1 MRTRHVAAWLVGAL
15 LLGCDAPATLRPNIV
30 LIIGDD
36 HAYPDAGFMGSKVAR
51 TPNLD
56 RLAAEGT
63 VFTTAY
69 NTSSVCRPSLL
80 SLLTGLQ
87 PYPASLW
94 LGRLERRGLARR
106 AGAIRYLDTL
116 PGLLK
121 SRGYRSFQAGK
132 LWEGSRFE
140 EAGFTA
146 GTKTGAPGGGP
157 MVQLVG
163 GESGL
168 QVGRTTMAPVFEFLR
183 DAAGEPFFLWF
194 APMLPHRPFDAP
206 PEARARY
213 EGERLSE
220 SALGYYANV
229 SRLDDAVGDLLDELD
244 TREITDRTLVV
255 YLSDNGWD
263 PSGDLDVGRGRELG
277 GVAGKMS
284 MHELGFRTPMV
295 FRWPGRVPA
304 GVVRDDLV
312 STLDLFPTLLDYAG
326 DAGDA
331 GDAGAARPPGREGID
346 LRAAVEHGAA
356 LPARTLY
363 GWMEHALPSRIPP
376 TTKHWRAQEREA
388 FFARSPR
395 WHYIHF
401 PARADDGGRAQ
412 PAEAELY
419 DLRADPAESRNVAA
433 AFPQELRSLAAGVE
447 RWRLQALARLP
458 EKASPEA
465 AWRDPARAA
474 P

>member
-1 MRTRHVAAWLVGAL
+1 MSTRRAAAWLAGAL
-15 LLGCDAPATLRPNIV
+15 LLGCGAPAPSRPNIV

-36 HAYPDAGFMGSKVAR
+36 HAYPDAGFMGSDVAR

-69 NTSSVCRPSLL
+69 NTSSVCRPSLF

-87 PYPASLW
+87 AYPARLW
-94 LGRLERRGLARR
+94 LGRLERRGLVRS
-106 AGAIRYLDTL
+106 AGSIRYLDTL

-121 SRGYRSFQAGK
+121 RRGYRSFQAGK

-183 DAAGEPFFLWF
+183 DAAGEPFLLWF

-213 EGERLSE
+213 EGVRLSE
-220 SALGYYANV
+220 GALGYYANV
-229 SRLDDAVGDLLDELD
+229 SRLDDAVGALLDELD
-244 TREITDRTLVV
+244 AREVSDRTLVV
-255 YLSDNGWD
+255 YVSDNGWD
-263 PSGDLDVGRGRELG
+263 PSGDLDAGRGRELG
-277 GVAGKMS
+277 GVTGKLS

-295 FRWPGRVPA
+295 FRWPGRIPA

-331 GDAGAARPPGREGID
+331 GVARPPGREGID
-346 LRAAVEHGAA
+346 LRAAIEQGAA

-376 TTKHWRAQEREA
+376 ATKDWRARQREA

-401 PARADDGGRAQ
+401 PASVGDGGRPQ
-412 PAEAELY
+412 SAEEELY

-433 AFPQELRSLAAGVE
+433 AFPQELRSLAAEVE
-447 RWRLQALARLP
+447 HWKLKALASLP

-465 AWRDPARAA
+465 AWRDPAAAA